1 MDKIKFV
8 NSSSFKDIKDNFYRM
23 SKEELINLNNRINEI
38 INELGSMGLD
48 GNYLGDIDEERCG
61 LIGYIEENYDLN
73 DNEKELLGL

>member
-1 MDKIKFV
+1 MKMFED
-8 NSSSFKDIKDNFYRM
+8 SFYKM

-38 INELGSMGLD
+38 INELGCMGLD
-48 GNYLGDIDEERCG
+48 GDYLGDIDEERCG

>member
-1 MDKIKFV
+1 MFE
-8 NSSSFKDIKDNFYRM
+8 DNFVGM
-23 SKEELINLNNRINEI
+23 SKEELIKMNDRINEI
-38 INELGSMGLD
+38 INELGSIGLD

>member
-1 MDKIKFV
+1 MFEDEIVGK
-8 NSSSFKDIKDNFYRM
+8 

-38 INELGSMGLD
+38 INELGCLGLD

>member
-1 MDKIKFV
+1 MFED
-8 NSSSFKDIKDNFYRM
+8 SFYKM

-38 INELGSMGLD
+38 INELGCMGLD
-48 GNYLGDIDEERCG
+48 GDYLGDIDEERCG

>member
-1 MDKIKFV
+1 MFE
-8 NSSSFKDIKDNFYRM
+8 DNFVGM
-23 SKEELINLNNRINEI
+23 SKEELIKMNDRINEI
-38 INELGSMGLD
+38 INELGCMGLD

>member
-1 MDKIKFV
+1 MFEDC
-8 NSSSFKDIKDNFYRM
+8 FYKM

-38 INELGSMGLD
+38 INELGCMGLD
-48 GNYLGDIDEERCG
+48 GDYLGDIDEERCG

>member
-1 MDKIKFV
+1 MFE
-8 NSSSFKDIKDNFYRM
+8 DNFYRM

>member
-1 MDKIKFV
+1 MNMFE
-8 NSSSFKDIKDNFYRM
+8 DNFYRM

>member
-1 MDKIKFV
+1 MFED
-8 NSSSFKDIKDNFYRM
+8 SFYKM

-38 INELGSMGLD
+38 INELGCMGLD
-48 GNYLGDIDEERCG
+48 GDYLGDIDEESCG

>member
-1 MDKIKFV
+1 MFEDEIVGK
-8 NSSSFKDIKDNFYRM
+8 

-38 INELGSMGLD
+38 INELGCMGLN

>member
-1 MDKIKFV
+1 MFED
-8 NSSSFKDIKDNFYRM
+8 SFYKM

-38 INELGSMGLD
+38 MNEFGCMGLD
-48 GNYLGDIDEERCG
+48 GDYLGDIDEERCG

>member
-1 MDKIKFV
+1 MFE
-8 NSSSFKDIKDNFYRM
+8 DNFYRM

-38 INELGSMGLD
+38 INELGCMGLD

>member
-1 MDKIKFV
+1 MFE
-8 NSSSFKDIKDNFYRM
+8 DNFYRM

-38 INELGSMGLD
+38 MNELGCLGLD
-48 GNYLGDIDEERCG
+48 GDYLGDIDEERCG

>member
-1 MDKIKFV
+1 MFE
-8 NSSSFKDIKDNFYRM
+8 DNFYRM

-38 INELGSMGLD
+38 INELGCMGLN

>member
-1 MDKIKFV
+1 MFE
-8 NSSSFKDIKDNFYRM
+8 DNFVGM
-23 SKEELINLNNRINEI
+23 SKEELIKMNDRINEI
-38 INELGSMGLD
+38 INELGCLGLD

>member
-1 MDKIKFV
+1 MFE
-8 NSSSFKDIKDNFYRM
+8 DNFYRM

-38 INELGSMGLD
+38 INELGCMGLD
-48 GNYLGDIDEERCG
+48 GNYLGDIDEERCY

>member
-1 MDKIKFV
+1 MFE
-8 NSSSFKDIKDNFYRM
+8 DNFYKM

-38 INELGSMGLD
+38 INELGSIGLD

>member
-1 MDKIKFV
+1 MFE
-8 NSSSFKDIKDNFYRM
+8 DNFYRM

-38 INELGSMGLD
+38 INELGCLGLD

-73 DNEKELLGL
+73 DNEKKLLGL

>member
-1 MDKIKFV
+1 MFE
-8 NSSSFKDIKDNFYRM
+8 DNFYRM

-38 INELGSMGLD
+38 INELGSIGLD

>member
-1 MDKIKFV
+1 MFE
-8 NSSSFKDIKDNFYRM
+8 DNFYRM

-38 INELGSMGLD
+38 INELGCMGLD

-61 LIGYIEENYDLN
+61 LLGYIEENYDLN